1 MAKKKTSAT
10 TKTKKSAPA
19 KSATSKTT
27 RKPASKKK
35 AVPKKP
41 TTRPVKTK
49 APVAKSVDGI
59 LKQFEKERSSQ
70 NSRLSATR
78 KKIEQLTKKIKSEKA
93 ELEKLKK
100 LAVDTEIA
108 IDTLDSRRD
117 KEVGRL
123 LTGMGIDLG
132 KAAAAAKPKATED
145 LGTPLFDNDKSEQ
158 GEKKADS

>member
-1 MAKKKTSAT
+1 MAKKKTTAT
-10 TKTKKSAPA
+10 TKSKNSAATKTSARKPAARKKTPAKKAASKPA
-19 KSATSKTT
+19 KSKT
-27 RKPASKKK
+27 
-35 AVPKKP
+35 
-41 TTRPVKTK
+41 
-49 APVAKSVDGI
+49 PVARSVDGI

-70 NSRLSATR
+70 NSKLSVTR

-100 LAVDTEIA
+100 LAVETEIA
-108 IDTLDSRRD
+108 ISTLDSRRD

-145 LGTPLFDNDKSEQ
+145 LGTPLFDKSEA
-158 GEKKADS
+158 KKED